1 MKLRVPY
8 LMLALAL
15 GGCAELQAQF
25 PPAPTT
31 SAKPEQPPPAKPEQP
46 PPAAKPEQPAPVVEP
61 AGKLGFQPPSDLDRL
76 LAYYDQLRRS
86 KPADLPKEQE
96 AARQAL
102 NSSKSDLN
110 RLRYA
115 LAQSLPGGAARND
128 DAAQALIDPLLK
140 DEGRDAGLRSF
151 AQLLNATIAERRRC
165 DERLRDDQ
173 KQAEELQHKLDE
185 LQKKVEALT
194 AIEKSLMERGHT
206 PPAPPAPPPAQKK

>member
-1 MKLRVPY
+1 MKSRVPY
-8 LMLALAL
+8 LLLALAL
-15 GGCAELQAQF
+15 GGCAEFQAQF

-31 SAKPEQPPPAKPEQP
+31 
-46 PPAAKPEQPAPVVEP
+46 AAKPEQPTPAKPAQPTPAKPEPPAPVPEP
-61 AGKLGFQPPSDLDRL
+61 AGKLGILPPSDLDRL
-76 LAYYDQLRRS
+76 LAYYEHLRRS
-86 KPADLPKEQE
+86 KPGDLPKEQE

-115 LAQSLPGGAARND
+115 LAQSLPGSAARND

-151 AQLLNATIAERRRC
+151 AQLLSASIAERRRYE
-165 DERLRDDQ
+165 ERLRDDQ
-173 KQAEELQHKLDE
+173 KQAEELQRKLDE

-194 AIEKSLMERGHT
+194 AIEKSLMERGPT
-206 PPAPPAPPPAQKK
+206 PPAPPAPLPAQKK